1 MSTSCSAYATDA
13 EAHAAVERLL
23 EGGTPGAR
31 ISVLTGRLEH
41 DHRDDRPGS
50 FAGNGGA
57 VGAFAGATGSS
68 GDARGAVA
76 TTSSRTASRASA
88 SSLPRSTCLA
98 RLLARPAVSASAV
111 SFDRDLITT
120 YRDGVRRVHVASH
133 RELEHVLAGAGLDAG
148 AVAADVASLHHGHV
162 LVLVTGA

>member
-41 DHRDDRPGS
+41 DHRDDRRGS

-68 GDARGAVA
+68 ADAMGAFANGGADERRGGFGDV
-76 TTSSRTASRASA
+76 
-88 SSLPRSTCLA
+88 
-98 RLLARPAVSASAV
+98 
-111 SFDRDLITT
+111 DRDVITT

-148 AVAADVASLHHGHV
+148 AVAADVASLHHGRV

>member
-68 GDARGAVA
+68 ADPMGAFANGAADERRGGFGDV
-76 TTSSRTASRASA
+76 
-88 SSLPRSTCLA
+88 
-98 RLLARPAVSASAV
+98 
-111 SFDRDLITT
+111 DRDVITT

-133 RELEHVLAGAGLDAG
+133 RELEHVLAGAGLDGG
-148 AVAADVASLHHGHV
+148 AVAADVASLHHGRV

>member
-68 GDARGAVA
+68 ADAMGAFANGAADERRGGFGDV
-76 TTSSRTASRASA
+76 
-88 SSLPRSTCLA
+88 
-98 RLLARPAVSASAV
+98 
-111 SFDRDLITT
+111 DRDVITT

-148 AVAADVASLHHGHV
+148 AVAADVASLHHGRV

>member
-23 EGGTPGAR
+23 ADGTPGAR
-31 ISVLTGRLEH
+31 ISVLTGRPEH

-68 GDARGAVA
+68 ADAMGAFTNGAGDERRGGFGDA
-76 TTSSRTASRASA
+76 
-88 SSLPRSTCLA
+88 
-98 RLLARPAVSASAV
+98 
-111 SFDRDLITT
+111 DRDVITT

-148 AVAADVASLHHGHV
+148 AVAADVASLHHGRT

>member
-68 GDARGAVA
+68 ADAMGAFANGAADERRGGFGDV
-76 TTSSRTASRASA
+76 
-88 SSLPRSTCLA
+88 
-98 RLLARPAVSASAV
+98 
-111 SFDRDLITT
+111 DRDVITT

-133 RELEHVLAGAGLDAG
+133 RELEHVPAGAGLDAG
-148 AVAADVASLHHGHV
+148 AVAADVASLHHGRV

>member
-41 DHRDDRPGS
+41 EHRDDRPGS

-68 GDARGAVA
+68 ADAMGAFANGAADERRGGFGDV
-76 TTSSRTASRASA
+76 
-88 SSLPRSTCLA
+88 
-98 RLLARPAVSASAV
+98 
-111 SFDRDLITT
+111 DRDVITT

-148 AVAADVASLHHGHV
+148 AVAADVASLHHGRV

>member
-23 EGGTPGAR
+23 EDGTPGAR

-68 GDARGAVA
+68 ADAMGAFANGGADERRGGFGDI
-76 TTSSRTASRASA
+76 
-88 SSLPRSTCLA
+88 
-98 RLLARPAVSASAV
+98 
-111 SFDRDLITT
+111 DRDLITT

-148 AVAADVASLHHGHV
+148 AVAADVASLHHGRV

>member
-68 GDARGAVA
+68 ADPMGAFANGAADERRGGFGDV
-76 TTSSRTASRASA
+76 
-88 SSLPRSTCLA
+88 
-98 RLLARPAVSASAV
+98 
-111 SFDRDLITT
+111 DRDVITT

-148 AVAADVASLHHGHV
+148 AVAADVASLHHGRV

>member
-68 GDARGAVA
+68 ADAMGAFANGAADERRGGFGDV
-76 TTSSRTASRASA
+76 
-88 SSLPRSTCLA
+88 
-98 RLLARPAVSASAV
+98 
-111 SFDRDLITT
+111 DRDVITT

-133 RELEHVLAGAGLDAG
+133 RDLEHVLAGAGLDAG
-148 AVAADVASLHHGHV
+148 AVAADVASLHHGRV

>member
-1 MSTSCSAYATDA
+1 MSTSYSAYATDA

-68 GDARGAVA
+68 ADPMGAFANGAADERRGGFGDV
-76 TTSSRTASRASA
+76 
-88 SSLPRSTCLA
+88 
-98 RLLARPAVSASAV
+98 
-111 SFDRDLITT
+111 DRDVITT

-148 AVAADVASLHHGHV
+148 AVAADVASLHHGRV

>member
-68 GDARGAVA
+68 ADAMGAFANGAADERRGGFGDV
-76 TTSSRTASRASA
+76 
-88 SSLPRSTCLA
+88 
-98 RLLARPAVSASAV
+98 
-111 SFDRDLITT
+111 DRDVIAT

-148 AVAADVASLHHGHV
+148 AVAADVASLHHGRV

>member
-23 EGGTPGAR
+23 ADGTPGAR
-31 ISVLTGRLEH
+31 ISVLTGLPEH

-68 GDARGAVA
+68 ADATGAFANGAADERRGGFGDV
-76 TTSSRTASRASA
+76 
-88 SSLPRSTCLA
+88 
-98 RLLARPAVSASAV
+98 
-111 SFDRDLITT
+111 DRDVITT

-148 AVAADVASLHHGHV
+148 AVAADVASLHHGRV

>member
-57 VGAFAGATGSS
+57 GGAFAGATGSS
-68 GDARGAVA
+68 TDAMGAFANGAADERRGGFGDV
-76 TTSSRTASRASA
+76 
-88 SSLPRSTCLA
+88 
-98 RLLARPAVSASAV
+98 
-111 SFDRDLITT
+111 DRDVITT

-148 AVAADVASLHHGHV
+148 AVAADVASLHHGRV

>member
-68 GDARGAVA
+68 ADAMGAFANGAADERRGGFGDV
-76 TTSSRTASRASA
+76 
-88 SSLPRSTCLA
+88 
-98 RLLARPAVSASAV
+98 
-111 SFDRDLITT
+111 DRDLITT

-148 AVAADVASLHHGHV
+148 AVAADVASLHHGRV

>member
-68 GDARGAVA
+68 ADAMGAFA
-76 TTSSRTASRASA
+76 N
-88 SSLPRSTCLA
+88 
-98 RLLARPAVSASAV
+98 
-111 SFDRDLITT
+111 
-120 YRDGVRRVHVASH
+120 G
-133 RELEHVLAGAGLDAG
+133 
-148 AVAADVASLHHGHV
+148 AADERRGGSATS
-162 LVLVTGA
+162 TAT

>member
-68 GDARGAVA
+68 ADAMGAFANGGADERRGGFGDI
-76 TTSSRTASRASA
+76 
-88 SSLPRSTCLA
+88 
-98 RLLARPAVSASAV
+98 
-111 SFDRDLITT
+111 DRDLITT

-148 AVAADVASLHHGHV
+148 AVAADVASLHHGRV